1 MGVRTELLVE
11 QSYQAF
17 ARGET
22 RAQVMGDIAFKLDRS
37 WHREK
42 RRGNGRQFLEELIG
56 SSQTLGELLPEP
68 LRQKGE
74 TIQEKEQPALVEAV
88 VETAK
93 RLLFV
98 DRLVTNLPPTVMGVI
113 VGGSLAYGP
122 FYNVRGTPN
131 SSDLDVF
138 YIVSHDFFMGEDP
151 KKAISE
157 QRGFTQESSE
167 DFVRRA
173 HLFPRLRDESKAS
186 LLSVKSPV
194 DDYLAS
200 IKVIPADTFI
210 DEFDTKLKTVIDIG
224 EDVVLGIKDYKQGP
238 YFASLYNQ
246 FSFLHEPY
254 YFHMDEEYPP
264 EGGAITNLPCII
276 MVDGHLHTGQ
286 HHNHLIPRAQIEY
299 DRNGSTTHAMRQFRR
314 HIYGR
319 LQQERETSDHP
330 EQLELINALDRKPL
344 LSPQMLSY
352 ARKIF
357 P

>member
-1 MGVRTELLVE
+1 MQLNTEALIGRSHTAFE
-11 QSYQAF
+11 Q
-17 ARGET
+17 GES
-22 RAQVMGDIAFKLDRS
+22 RAHVMGEIAFKLDRS
-37 WHREK
+37 WRKEK
-42 RRGNGRQFLEELIG
+42 KHGNGRQFLEELIESASTIEG
-56 SSQTLGELLPEP
+56 SLPQP
-68 LRQKGE
+68 LKQKGE
-74 TIQEKEQPALVEAV
+74 NILGKEQPSLVEAV

-98 DRLVTNLPPTVMGVI
+98 DRLATNLPQSVRGII

-122 FYNVRGTPN
+122 FYNVRGMPN
-131 SSDLDVF
+131 SSDLDAF
-138 YIVSHDFFMGEDP
+138 YIVSQDFFTGEDP

-167 DFVRRA
+167 DFARRA
-173 HLFPRLRDESKAS
+173 RLFPSMQAEGKAS

-200 IKVIPADTFI
+200 IKVMPVDIFI
-210 DEFDTKLKTVIDIG
+210 EEFDTKLKRVIDENI
-224 EDVVLGIKDYKQGP
+224 DVALGIKDYKQGP
-238 YFASLYNQ
+238 YFASVYNQ

-254 YFHMDEEYPP
+254 YFHMDEEYPS
-264 EGGAITNLPCII
+264 EGGAVTNLPCII
-276 MVDGHLHTGQ
+276 MADGHLHTGQ

-299 DRNGSTTHAMRQFRR
+299 DRDGTTTRAMRQFRR

-319 LQQERETSDHP
+319 LQQEREVSDHP

-344 LSPQMLSY
+344 LSPQMLTY
-352 ARKIF
+352 ARKVF